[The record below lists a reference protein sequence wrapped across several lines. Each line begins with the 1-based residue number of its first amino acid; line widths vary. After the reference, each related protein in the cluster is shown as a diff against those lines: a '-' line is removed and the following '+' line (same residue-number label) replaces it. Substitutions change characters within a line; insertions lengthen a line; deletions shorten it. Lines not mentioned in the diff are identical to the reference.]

1 MKKRLLLN
9 WALPVAVW
17 LAAALIG
24 TTFSYDFRVHIGR
37 PMAWLE
43 VARVYFVAYFIW
55 GAIFTPI
62 VVWLCKRFVIEKR
75 NWSSMMGLHVL
86 FSIVVAGSNALIR
99 APLHRFVYPSEPQH
113 THSDLFRN
121 YFLANAYDDMWMYW
135 VVAAIAFGFMYY
147 RKYKEREVQAV
158 QLGAQLTKARLE
170 MLKMQL
176 QPHFLFNTLHSVSAL
191 MRKDV
196 DGAERVIAQLSD
208 LLRISLESADQ
219 QEIPLKKELEFLE
232 GYLDIEQ
239 TRFRDRLK
247 VEYYIDSDCLD
258 ACVPNMVLQPIVE
271 NAVRHG
277 IAPHSKPGVI
287 EISARREGHSLRMSV
302 TDNGK
307 GMGAD
312 GPKRKGLGL
321 ANTRE
326 RLQQHFPG
334 QYKLELVDVPT
345 GGLAVNVLI
354 PFSTEQATNSEP
366 SLVTNYI
373 ADRPIAKQSAVGNIY
388 DHTSLDRG

>member
-86 FSIVVAGSNALIR
+86 FSIVVAGCNALIR

-158 QLGAQLTKARLE
+158 QLEAQLTRARLE

-219 QEIPLKKELEFLE
+219 QEITLKKELEFLE

-258 ACVPNMVLQPIVE
+258 ACVPNMLLQPIVE

-334 QYKLELVDVPT
+334 RYKLELVDVPT

-366 SLVTNYI
+366 NLVTNYI
-373 ADRPIAKQSAVGNIY
+373 ADRPIAQQSAVGNIY